1 MPALALV
8 GSFDLVS
15 SKGRSVSRGMV
26 HDPLLNPPAGSE
38 SVADPA
44 SVQVLPK
51 RKTKSE
57 SLTIR
62 PEDEVRISLALVDA
76 AKKQTTGSIFSLK
89 IDTGRSGVLGIGVKD
104 MPDNLLAVS
113 MLKRANCNPGAG
125 EAAGIRLGDVIFG
138 INFVPTREG
147 SQTLLQVVNQEAG
160 KGKKTLHL
168 QCWRCHQLCSDK
180 PPGSLFPRADD
191 VIVQAHELY
200 RTKVFSDWER
210 WNFIEILLGNMLEDL
225 KYRAAATTA
234 GKRLGNDG
242 GSSELA
248 AGQILISPLAGRSAR
263 SSSVPSVGTSTS
275 TPPSSDSGSTKKIA
289 AQKAERTRQMRVVD
303 LERNILQAKGLRAAL
318 CVRIVHTKQLKDTV
332 VYVLRV
338 EDVETGLQWVV
349 HRRYRDFHALNEEL
363 ADMSHFTRDV
373 EFPQKRLSIRNSS
386 KLVES
391 RIVALEQYVRRVL
404 HLLTLYATM
413 DPMASRSLRRLQ
425 TFLGVDKYI
434 DCIHPP
440 LVDDQRHIELMA
452 YRFLNDFSSP
462 ACQQCVRF
470 VTNVDLDSMVT
481 SGSEGYRPALSHLRQ
496 ALNEVEQF
504 VLQQHQQQMIQEL
517 GDRKPGLNADQLQT
531 FVRRCVRRQVEA
543 AIFLPLRRSIFRIVY
558 SFVAEQ
564 AQNMQ
569 RAMALLQH
577 ATPQY
582 FMIPPHSLTA
592 KLLPKAIKAFRDVI
606 HAYLPADQGQLLLHA
621 AAAVMELHT
630 ECVQLGRENANPSR
644 RQTTTNGRDN
654 TPPHAGTNVRS
665 PSTAEGGRSASPFS
679 TLFSPSSESDLPA
692 SSALRT
698 AAASENALP
707 FRGLDVNIECTTI
720 KAGNGGAN
728 SDEIQ
733 DWQSPQLSHSHRTTA
748 ERGANRSWS
757 SEDNIER
764 SRSASSRADPP
775 AETREEFSSADVSRR
790 MSTPNL
796 GVHTA
801 SNYTI
806 KPQSRLSFSGRD
818 RGGIAL
824 GPTMTIDLVG
834 AATFADPV
842 REMFSSVETVPSS
855 VVRKCP
861 DRTSLNLSFL
871 GDLCDNSDE
880 EGGNEGSNAEA
891 AMDEEGGGGSSRAE
905 TRAAVN
911 AEAEGPIESRG
922 QDSQLD
928 SSIDM
933 VASSN
938 SLLELSASGFEP
950 TPDPDCAGSPIVS
963 GASGEDLGS
972 GDEHHDADFEA
983 TPEGKDCKDGEG
995 EGTDHPPIDIFSM
1008 DEAMDTSGFYDSIPQ
1023 HSIVSADDFLP
1034 MFTFVV
1040 VQAALPQL
1048 LIVKELMTGLVD
1060 DEETY
1065 GECGYYLA
1073 TLEASTQHIVDLA
1086 EQFSALEEQPAG
1098 DL

>member
-1 MPALALV
+1 
-8 GSFDLVS
+8 
-15 SKGRSVSRGMV
+15 MV
-26 HDPLLNPPAGSE
+26 HDPLLNPPVGSE
-38 SVADPA
+38 SVAGDSTGGQGP
-44 SVQVLPK
+44 PK
-51 RKTKSE
+51 RKSE

-225 KYRAAATTA
+225 KYRAAATAA
-234 GKRLGNDG
+234 GKKLGNDG
-242 GSSELA
+242 GSELA
-248 AGQILISPLAGRSAR
+248 AGQTLISPLAGRSAR
-263 SSSVPSVGTSTS
+263 SSSVASGTTCAG
-275 TPPSSDSGSTKKIA
+275 TPPSPDSGSAKKIA
-289 AQKAERTRQMRVVD
+289 AQKAERARQMRVID

-481 SGSEGYRPALSHLRQ
+481 SGPEGYRPALSHLRQ

-569 RAMALLQH
+569 RAMARLQH

-582 FMIPPHSLTA
+582 FMIPPHSLSA

-630 ECVQLGRENANPSR
+630 ECVQLGRENADPSR

-654 TPPHAGTNVRS
+654 TPPPHAATSACS
-665 PSTAEGGRSASPFS
+665 PATAEGGRASPFS

-698 AAASENALP
+698 NAGSGNALP
-707 FRGLDVNIECTTI
+707 FGGLDVNIECTTI
-720 KAGNGGAN
+720 KAGNGGTG

-733 DWQSPQLSHSHRTTA
+733 DWQSPQPSHSQRPSSDKGT
-748 ERGANRSWS
+748 NRSWS
-757 SEDNIER
+757 SEDNTGR
-764 SRSASSRADPP
+764 SRSASARADPP
-775 AETREEFSSADVSRR
+775 AESREEFNSADVSRR

-796 GVHTA
+796 GVHA
-801 SNYTI
+801 GSNYTL

-834 AATFADPV
+834 AATLADPV
-842 REMFSSVETVPSS
+842 REMFPSVETVPSS

-861 DRTSLNLSFL
+861 DRNSLNLSFL

-880 EGGNEGSNAEA
+880 EGNEGSNAEA
-891 AMDEEGGGGSSRAE
+891 AVDQEEAGGSSRAE
-905 TRAAVN
+905 NGTAGIN
-911 AEAEGPIESRG
+911 TEAEGPIESPE

-928 SSIDM
+928 SSLDI

-938 SLLELSASGFEP
+938 SLLELSASGFGP
-950 TPDPDCAGSPIVS
+950 TPDPDCASSPIVS
-963 GASGEDLGS
+963 GASGEELGS
-972 GDEHHDADFEA
+972 GDEHHDLADLEA
-983 TPEGKDCKDGEG
+983 IPEDKDCKDGERVG
-995 EGTDHPPIDIFSM
+995 SDHPPIDIFSM

-1086 EQFSALEEQPAG
+1086 EQFSALEQQSAG